1 MRNYKEFVAEIKS
14 TADPSHWDWI
24 EKSTSMWYARLY
36 TYDIDLGVE
45 QSGGIRIDGKLQQV
59 WQVGFQRGGKWSVTG
74 EGDAKIIFAWVI
86 ERVMEFMKTNPMV
99 VRFTSD
105 KGDSTRGKLYDT
117 MVRIVGKKL
126 KNHYPCEIPESEYE
140 NKKGKP
146 YFIVHKD
153 LKDHPDLKDQ
163 LIKYNN
169 SFT

>member
-1 MRNYKEFVAEIKS
+1 MRNYKDFVAEIKS
-14 TADPSHWDWI
+14 TADPSEWDWI
-24 EKSTSMWYARLY
+24 EKSTSMWYARY
-36 TYDIDLGVE
+36 HAYDIDLGIE
-45 QSGGIRIDGKLQQV
+45 QSGGIRVDGKHQQV

-74 EGDAKIIFAWVI
+74 EGDAKMIFAWVI
-86 ERVMEFMKTNPMV
+86 ERVLDFMKTNPRV
-99 VRFTSD
+99 IRFTSD

-153 LKDHPDLKDQ
+153 LKDQDDLKDQ

-169 SFT
+169 SFA